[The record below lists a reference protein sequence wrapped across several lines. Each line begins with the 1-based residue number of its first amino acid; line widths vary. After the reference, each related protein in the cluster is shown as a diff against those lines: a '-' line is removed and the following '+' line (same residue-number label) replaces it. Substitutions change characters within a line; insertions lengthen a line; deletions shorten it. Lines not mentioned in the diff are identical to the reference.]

1 MEEVGFQQ
9 RRGQAVHR
17 GRLSG
22 AESQVALPG
31 RSAVLRR
38 GSSGIQRVR
47 GGGYT
52 GLSEQ
57 SRVAGL

>member
-9 RRGQAVHR
+9 RCGQAVHR

-31 RSAVLRR
+31 QSVVPRR

-52 GLSEQ
+52 GLSER
-57 SRVAGL
+57 SGVAGL